1 MNAVFESIVRWEANY
16 GISFGYPLPRGAI
29 MHQNNLSL
37 YQYKKQVKDL
47 KDKCLIKYKRYV
59 EFEYCEGYLQ
69 DSYFVQGWL
78 LTDKGRETELFK
90 QVLEE
95 AQKQIEKMFG

>member
-1 MNAVFESIVRWEANY
+1 M
-16 GISFGYPLPRGAI
+16 
-29 MHQNNLSL
+29 
-37 YQYKKQVKDL
+37 
-47 KDKCLIKYKRYV
+47 

-69 DSYFVQGWL
+69 DNYFVQGWL